1 MVSNISGEI
10 ITDLKM
16 DVGLMD
22 VQVMPYIIHQYL
34 FQIRFEQYGILS
46 TKITDIFEIYSLK
59 VTLQP
64 MDMIIGQII
73 LDTIISGD
81 EAEIQFIVQVHE
93 HHDYIGMIAE
103 IEA

>member
-46 TKITDIFEIYSLK
+46 TKITDIF
-59 VTLQP
+59 
-64 MDMIIGQII
+64 IGINSI
-73 LDTIISGD
+73 VCLNNIKCISVSNKKNNYGNNNSNR
-81 EAEIQFIVQVHE
+81 
-93 HHDYIGMIAE
+93 
-103 IEA
+103 